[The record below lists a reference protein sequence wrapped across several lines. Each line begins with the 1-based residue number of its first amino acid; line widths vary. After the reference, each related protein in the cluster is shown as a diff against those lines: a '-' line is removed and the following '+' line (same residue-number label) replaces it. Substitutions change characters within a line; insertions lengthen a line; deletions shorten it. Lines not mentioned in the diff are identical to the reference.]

1 LLFSR
6 RIREH
11 RPTLVLTILVV
22 ISLASLATG
31 KKASF
36 LHSWGTATLSLTAYP
51 FLKVMNGAEGAL
63 RATGGFVFAYSEA
76 RQQADELRSQLVQAT
91 EQSARNRELL
101 QENQRLRQMLQFM
114 RNQPGLTLEPVK
126 ILENFKG
133 TIMID
138 AGSMRGIGTSMCAV
152 TENGI
157 VGVVTQS
164 DVLTSSVLTLH
175 HADCKVGAMF
185 KRNRVRG
192 IVHGRSSDVSR
203 YCTIHYID
211 MKDDVR
217 EGDEVVTSPESIFPT
232 GYPIGKVVRVE
243 KSGGVWKLAYLEP
256 AVDVYRLDEV
266 FVLRQAVIP
275 AEEMAGGEPP
285 APEGSPSVAPQ
296 IPDTRTLQ
304 DRYAP

>member
-1 LLFSR
+1 MKG
-6 RIREH
+6 
-11 RPTLVLTILVV
+11 V
-22 ISLASLATG
+22 
-31 KKASF
+31 
-36 LHSWGTATLSLTAYP
+36 
-51 FLKVMNGAEGAL
+51 EGAF
-63 RATGGFVFAYSEA
+63 RSVGGFIFSYSEA
-76 RQQADELRSQLVQAT
+76 RQQTEELRGRLVKAT
-91 EQSARNRELL
+91 EQIAQSRELL
-101 QENQRLRQMLQFM
+101 QENQRLRQMLHFM

-138 AGSMRGIGTSMCAV
+138 RGSMRGIAVSMCAV

-164 DVLTSSVLTLH
+164 DVLTASVVTLH

-185 KRNRVRG
+185 KRTRVRG

-275 AEEMAGGEPP
+275 AEEMSGMEQKTE
-285 APEGSPSVAPQ
+285 PEGTQSVAPQ

-304 DRYAP
+304 ERYAP